1 MFKKFRVVS
10 LLLVLVLT
18 LSLAACGS
26 SSNQGAPDGDNSEN
40 EAKQQEKIV
49 WKFGYLANEQHIWHK
64 TAQEFARLVS
74 EKTNG
79 RLEIK
84 LYPNEQ
90 LGSEMDTL
98 NMIRDGSADMTISGE
113 SMQNWAPKAALIAT
127 PYAFRD
133 MDHMVKVIEGD
144 LGKEISDQI
153 IDKVGVTPIYYHLR
167 SPRNLTSN
175 KPIRN
180 LNDLKGFKMRVPNV
194 PVFLEAWKTA
204 GAHPQAMAFSEVFT
218 ALQQNVIDGQEN
230 PYDLILSGGLYEVQ
244 KYVNETEHVLGWIYV
259 VVGNKQLNS
268 LPEDMRQ
275 AVLEA
280 AQEAQ
285 VIGEELF
292 QTDTEMC
299 KKQLEEKGME
309 IITDVNKQEFI
320 EAMVPAVKNFLNDE
334 QRDLYER
341 IMNMD

>member
-1 MFKKFRVVS
+1 MSKKLRLVS

-18 LSLAACGS
+18 LSLAACGKPAE
-26 SSNQGAPDGDNSEN
+26 QAAPEGDESEN
-40 EAKQQEKIV
+40 ESPQQEKIV

-64 TAQEFARLVS
+64 TAQEFARLVN
-74 EKTNG
+74 EKTDG

-127 PYAFRD
+127 PYAFKN

-153 IDKVGVTPIYYHLR
+153 IEKVGVTPIYYHLR

-180 LNDLKGFKMRVPNV
+180 LNDLKGFTMRVPNV
-194 PVFLEAWKTA
+194 PVFLEAWKVA

-268 LPEDMRQ
+268 LPDDMKE

-280 AQEAQ
+280 AEEAQ
-285 VIGEELF
+285 AIGEELF
-292 QTDTEMC
+292 QADTEMC
-299 KKQLEEKGME
+299 KQQLIDKGME

-320 EAMVPAVKNFLNDE
+320 DAMVPAVKNFLDDE
-334 QRDLYER
+334 QKDLYER
-341 IMNMD
+341 IMSID

>member
-1 MFKKFRVVS
+1 M
-10 LLLVLVLT
+10 
-18 LSLAACGS
+18 LSLAACGKS
-26 SSNQGAPDGDNSEN
+26 SRQGAPNGDKAEGG
-40 EAKQQEKIV
+40 AQQQEKIV

-64 TAQEFARLVS
+64 TAEEFAKRVY

-90 LGSEMDTL
+90 LGSEMDVL

-144 LGKEISDQI
+144 LGKEIEEQI
-153 IDKVGVTPIYYHLR
+153 IEKVGVTPIYYHLR

-175 KPIRN
+175 KPIRS
-180 LNDLKGFKMRVPNV
+180 LSDLKGFKMRVPNV
-194 PVFLEAWKTA
+194 PVFLEAWKAA

-218 ALQQNVIDGQEN
+218 ALQQGVIDGQEN

-280 AQEAQ
+280 ADEVQEIAD
-285 VIGEELF
+285 ELF
-292 QTDTEMC
+292 ETDTEEC
-299 KKQLEEKGME
+299 KKQLLDKGMQ

-320 EAMVPAVKNFLNDE
+320 DAMVPAVKNFLNDE
-334 QRDLYER
+334 QKDLYER
-341 IMNMD
+341 IMNVQ

>member
-1 MFKKFRVVS
+1 MKKFKIIS
-10 LLLVLVLT
+10 LLMVLILT
-18 LSLAACGS
+18 MSLTACGS
-26 SSNQGAPDGDNSEN
+26 SPSESSPGNGESEAEAP
-40 EAKQQEKIV
+40 KQQEKIV

-64 TAQEFARLVS
+64 TAEEFARLVH
-74 EKTNG
+74 EKTDG

-113 SMQNWAPKAALIAT
+113 SMQNWAPKAALIAA

-153 IDKVGVTPIYYHLR
+153 IEKVGVTPIYYHIR
-167 SPRNLTSN
+167 SARNLTSN
-175 KPIRN
+175 KPIRSVE
-180 LNDLKGFKMRVPNV
+180 DLKGFKMRVPNV
-194 PVFLEAWKTA
+194 PVFLDAWKAA
-204 GAHPQAMAFSEVFT
+204 GAQPQAMAFSEVFT
-218 ALQQNVIDGQEN
+218 ALQQNVIHGQEN

-268 LPEDMRQ
+268 LPEDMRA

-280 AQEAQ
+280 AAEAQ
-285 VIGEELF
+285 KIGEQLF
-292 QTDTEMC
+292 IEDTEYC
-299 KKQLEEKGME
+299 KQQLIEKGME
-309 IITDVNKQEFI
+309 IVTDVNKQEFMD
-320 EAMVPAVKNFLNDE
+320 AMVPAVMNSLNEE
-334 QRDLYER
+334 QKDLYER
-341 IMNMD
+341 VMNVQ

>member
-1 MFKKFRVVS
+1 MFNKFRVVS

-18 LSLAACGS
+18 LSLAACGK
-26 SSNQGAPDGDNSEN
+26 SSNEGTPNGGSEN
-40 EAKQQEKIV
+40 EAQPEKIV

-64 TAQEFARLVS
+64 TAQEFARLVN

-90 LGSEMDTL
+90 LGSEMDVL

-144 LGKEISDQI
+144 IGKEISDQI
-153 IDKVGVTPIYYHLR
+153 IEKVGVTPIYYHLR

-175 KPIRN
+175 KPVRN
-180 LNDLKGFKMRVPNV
+180 LSDLKGFKMRVPNV
-194 PVFLEAWKTA
+194 PVFLEAWKAA

-218 ALQQNVIDGQEN
+218 ALQQGVIDGQEN
-230 PYDLILSGGLYEVQ
+230 PYDLILSGGLHEVQ

-280 AQEAQ
+280 AAEAQ
-285 VIGEELF
+285 VIGDELF
-292 QTDTEMC
+292 QADTEAC
-299 KKQLEEKGME
+299 KQQLIDKGME
-309 IITDVNKQEFI
+309 IVTDVNKE
-320 EAMVPAVKNFLNDE
+320 E
-334 QRDLYER
+334 
-341 IMNMD
+341 

>member
-1 MFKKFRVVS
+1 MLKKFRVVS

-40 EAKQQEKIV
+40 EAQQQEKIV

-64 TAQEFARLVS
+64 TAQEFARLVN

-90 LGSEMDTL
+90 LGSEMDVL

-144 LGKEISDQI
+144 IGKEISDQI
-153 IDKVGVTPIYYHLR
+153 IEKVGVTPIYYHLR

-175 KPIRN
+175 KPVRN
-180 LNDLKGFKMRVPNV
+180 LSDLKGFKMRVPNV
-194 PVFLEAWKTA
+194 PVFLEAWKAA

-218 ALQQNVIDGQEN
+218 ALQQGVIDGQEN
-230 PYDLILSGGLYEVQ
+230 PYDLILSGGLHEVQ
-244 KYVNETEHVLGWIYV
+244 KYVNETEHVL
-259 VVGNKQLNS
+259 L
-268 LPEDMRQ
+268 
-275 AVLEA
+275 
-280 AQEAQ
+280 
-285 VIGEELF
+285 LF
-292 QTDTEMC
+292 CD
-299 KKQLEEKGME
+299 
-309 IITDVNKQEFI
+309 
-320 EAMVPAVKNFLNDE
+320 
-334 QRDLYER
+334 
-341 IMNMD
+341 

>member
-1 MFKKFRVVS
+1 MSKKLRITS
-10 LLLVLVLT
+10 ILLILVLT
-18 LSLAACGS
+18 LSLTACGN
-26 SSNQGAPDGDNSEN
+26 SSNKDTDNGQAGNANS
-40 EAKQQEKIV
+40 QPEKIV

-64 TAQEFARLVS
+64 TAQEFARLVD
-74 EKTNG
+74 EKTDG

-133 MDHMVKVIEGD
+133 MDHMIKAIEGEI
-144 LGKEISDQI
+144 GKEISDQI

-180 LNDLKGFKMRVPNV
+180 LADLKGFKMRVPNV
-194 PVFLEAWKTA
+194 PVFLEAWKAA
-204 GAHPQAMAFSEVFT
+204 GAQPQAMAFSEVFT

-230 PYDLILSGGLYEVQ
+230 PYDLILSGGLHEVQ

-268 LPEDMRQ
+268 LPDDIRT

-280 AQEAQ
+280 AQEVQ
-285 VIGEELF
+285 VYGEELF
-292 QTDTEMC
+292 QADTELC
-299 KKQLEEKGME
+299 KKQLQEKGME
-309 IITDVNKQEFI
+309 IISDVNKQEFI
-320 EAMVPAVKNFLNDE
+320 DAMVPAVMKCLNEE
-334 QRDLYER
+334 QKDLYER
-341 IMNMD
+341 IMNM

>member
-1 MFKKFRVVS
+1 MLKKFRVVS
-10 LLLVLVLT
+10 LLLVLVLI
-18 LSLAACGS
+18 LSLTACGKT
-26 SSNQGAPDGDNSEN
+26 SNQGTSEGDKSQD
-40 EAKQQEKIV
+40 EAAQQEKIV

-127 PYAFRD
+127 PYAFKD

-153 IDKVGVTPIYYHLR
+153 KEKVGVTPIYYHLR

-175 KPIRN
+175 KPVRS
-180 LNDLKGFKMRVPNV
+180 LSDLKGFKMRVPNV
-194 PVFLEAWKTA
+194 PVFLKAWKAA

-218 ALQQNVIDGQEN
+218 ALQQGVIDGQEN

-259 VVGNKQLNS
+259 VVGNKQLES

-280 AQEAQ
+280 AAEAQ
-285 VIGEELF
+285 KIGDELF
-292 QTDTEMC
+292 EADTEAC
-299 KKQLEEKGME
+299 KQQLIEKGME
-309 IITDVNKQEFI
+309 IVTDVNKQEFI
-320 EAMVPAVKNFLNDE
+320 DAMVPAVMNSLNDE
-334 QRDLYER
+334 QKDLYER
-341 IMNMD
+341 IMNMK

>member
-1 MFKKFRVVS
+1 MSKKLRITS
-10 LLLVLVLT
+10 ILLILVLT
-18 LSLAACGS
+18 LSLTACGN
-26 SSNQGAPDGDNSEN
+26 SSNEGTNN
-40 EAKQQEKIV
+40 EQAGNADSQPEKIV

-64 TAQEFARLVS
+64 TAQEFARLVD

-133 MDHMVKVIEGD
+133 MDHMVKAIEGEI
-144 LGKEISDQI
+144 GKEISDQI

-180 LNDLKGFKMRVPNV
+180 LADLKGFKMRVPNV
-194 PVFLEAWKTA
+194 PVFLEAWKAA
-204 GAHPQAMAFSEVFT
+204 GAQPQAMAFSEVFT

-230 PYDLILSGGLYEVQ
+230 PYDLILSGGLHEVQ

-268 LPEDMRQ
+268 LPDDIRA

-280 AQEAQ
+280 AQEVQ
-285 VIGEELF
+285 VYGEELF
-292 QTDTEMC
+292 QADTELC
-299 KKQLEEKGME
+299 KKQLQEKGME

-320 EAMVPAVKNFLNDE
+320 DAMVPAVMNCLNEE
-334 QRDLYER
+334 QKDLYER
-341 IMNMD
+341 IMNM